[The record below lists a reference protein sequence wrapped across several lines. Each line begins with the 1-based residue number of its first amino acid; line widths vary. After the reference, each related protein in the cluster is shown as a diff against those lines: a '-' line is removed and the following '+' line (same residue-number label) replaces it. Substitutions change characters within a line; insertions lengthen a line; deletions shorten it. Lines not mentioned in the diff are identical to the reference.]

1 MQKEKNISIISDRLL
16 NSVQLKIVG
25 HSIAGSLKRPLYTN
39 RLCVQIEKKIC
50 KALKFENS
58 NFRITSI
65 PLQG

>member
-25 HSIAGSLKRPLYTN
+25 HSIAGSFKRPLYTN
-39 RLCVQIEKKIC
+39 RPCVQIEKKIC

-65 PLQG
+65 PFQG